1 MIDQQTISLAI
12 EILAAT
18 ILVTS
23 FLIVSSRSLMF
34 YVRLFAIQSFLLG
47 LVAFLVAVGYAETHI
62 LIAAVLTVAVKGIVI
77 PYALTKIINRI
88 KVHKEIDF
96 NINITTSLLLCAL
109 LVIVADSVAKPILE
123 AQQVSDRA
131 VFRVLPV
138 SIAVMMIGMFIM
150 IARKQAVSQIVG
162 LLTMENGIFLSGL
175 SITHGM
181 PLIVEVGIFFD
192 IFVAVLILGVFVFRI
207 NQTFD
212 TINMDVIRRLRH

>member
-1 MIDQQTISLAI
+1 MFDTQTISLGI

-18 ILVTS
+18 ILVTT

-47 LVAFLVAVGYAETHI
+47 SVALLVAVGFGETHI
-62 LIAAVLTVAVKGIVI
+62 LIAAVLTIVVKAIVI
-77 PYALTKIINRI
+77 PIALTKVIDKI
-88 KVHKEIDF
+88 KVRKEIDF
-96 NINITTSLLLCAL
+96 TINITTSLLLCAL
-109 LVIVADSVAKPILE
+109 LVILADSVAKPILE
-123 AQQVSDRA
+123 AQRVSDLA
-131 VFRVLPV
+131 VFKVLPI
-138 SIAVMMIGMFIM
+138 SIAVMMIGLFIM

-162 LLTMENGIFLSGL
+162 LLTMENGVFLSGL
-175 SITHGM
+175 SITYGM

-212 TINMDVIRRLRH
+212 TINVETIRRLRH